1 MNAMVNHFQEF
12 NDEWDSNEMSEL
24 IDVSKIDK
32 VPMTFIVGTNDAICP
47 WPTAK
52 KFIKLIKAPTK
63 TITVVND
70 GHMYFSSRANT
81 EWFMDHMRNELQVP
95 AESLLQ

>member
-47 WPTAK
+47 WPTAR
-52 KFIKLIKAPTK
+52 KFIK
-63 TITVVND
+63 
-70 GHMYFSSRANT
+70 
-81 EWFMDHMRNELQVP
+81 
-95 AESLLQ
+95 